1 MFEQKYEDVKEVLI
15 FDKYKNVDRKITATG
30 KNLTVITAIDGI
42 VIFDLNEDAVYTFP
56 YNGIEGYKM
65 IFDKKLGDELY
76 E

>member
-1 MFEQKYEDVKEVLI
+1 MFEQKYEDIKEVLI

-42 VIFDLNEDAVYTFP
+42 VILDLNEDAVYSFP
-56 YNGIEGYKM
+56 YSGIEGYKM